1 MELNLQIK
9 IQFSLTHKLL
19 LMKITKI
26 LAVILILTMGY
37 LAGCKKDPV
46 TPPNEEELITTLILS
61 LQKQGSSIVQNFIFN
76 DPDGSGGI
84 TATIDSIII
93 DQAAV
98 YSAKITLLNTQVTPA
113 DTISNEVLE
122 EGKNHQFFYQSTPDN
137 VLSGFTYTGENDADG
152 NPIGIDFEFATW
164 NTGGSGNLRITLRH
178 QPNKGGAGVT
188 TGDITNAGGETD
200 IEVEFPVRL
209 KP

>member
-1 MELNLQIK
+1 MEFNLQIK
-9 IQFSLTHKLL
+9 IQFSLTVKLL
-19 LMKITKI
+19 PMKTTKI
-26 LAVILILTMGY
+26 LSVILILITVF
-37 LAGCKKDPV
+37 AGCKKDPV
-46 TPPNEEELITTLILS
+46 TPPNEEELITSLILS
-61 LQKQGSSIVQNFIFN
+61 LQKQGSLIVQNFIFN

-93 DQAAV
+93 DQAAI

-137 VLSGFTYTGENDADG
+137 VLSGFTYAGDNDADG
-152 NPIGIDFEFATW
+152 NPIGLDFEFATW

-178 QPNKGGAGVT
+178 QPNKDGAGVVA
-188 TGDITNAGGETD
+188 GDITNANGETD